1 MIDKKKIEEV
11 RKKIKETIQGEP
23 MVIEN
28 EPDHSGDPENTIQKD
43 AEEKEDEKR
52 NRK

>member
-1 MIDKKKIEEV
+1 MVDQKKIEEV
-11 RKKIKETIQGEP
+11 RKRIKETINGEP

-28 EPDHSGDPENTIQKD
+28 EPDHSGDPKNTTHKD
-43 AEEKEDEKR
+43 PDEKEDEKR